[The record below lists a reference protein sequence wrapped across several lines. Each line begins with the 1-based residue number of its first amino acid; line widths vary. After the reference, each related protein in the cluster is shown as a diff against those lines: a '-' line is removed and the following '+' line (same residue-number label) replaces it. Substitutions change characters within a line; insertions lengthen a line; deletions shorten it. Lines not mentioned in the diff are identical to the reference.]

1 MRGSDP
7 TYDLILNSLQPLAV
21 LEGWLGVAGAGAGVV
36 MLQDLDIA
44 SCQICTNQRSLLI
57 KYKNVTF
64 SYLNSYGTSY
74 NMW

>member
-21 LEGWLGVAGAGAGVV
+21 LEGWLGVAGAGVV

-44 SCQICTNQRSLLI
+44 SCQICTNQC
-57 KYKNVTF
+57 
-64 SYLNSYGTSY
+64 
-74 NMW
+74 

>member
-44 SCQICTNQRSLLI
+44 SCQICTNQC
-57 KYKNVTF
+57 
-64 SYLNSYGTSY
+64 
-74 NMW
+74 